1 MKGYSVQ
8 VSSGKREPL
17 LGAFDDRYW
26 PVAMYFECPLF
37 GRDRAKRKSCA
48 TNRAERTRSA
58 RLGSEVDLFRYGKGV
73 IDLNAEI
80 SDGAL
85 DLGVAEQKLHGS

>member
-1 MKGYSVQ
+1 MI
-8 VSSGKREPL
+8 
-17 LGAFDDRYW
+17 
-26 PVAMYFECPLF
+26 FECPLF
-37 GRDRAKRKSCA
+37 GRDRVKRKSCA

-80 SDGAL
+80 SDRAL
-85 DLGVAEQKLHGS
+85 DLGVAEQQLHGSQVASPTIDKGRLCSSQGMGAEQVRV